1 MPIYEFEC
9 PDCHKVNEI
18 FEFASK
24 SIVPPECCG
33 KQSLRKFSIPVTFPL
48 HDSWRTGD
56 LTAAHA
62 KDIMSRVRIN
72 DNGVE
77 RVVRQHEL

>member
-9 PDCHKVNEI
+9 SVCGKVHTE
-18 FEFASK
+18 FEHISEK
-24 SIVPPECCG
+24 IVQPECCG
-33 KQSLRKFSIPVTFPL
+33 LKCLRKFSVPVTFPL
-48 HDSWRTGD
+48 HDAWRTGN

-72 DNGVE
+72 DSGVE
-77 RVVRQHEL
+77 RVVRSHEL